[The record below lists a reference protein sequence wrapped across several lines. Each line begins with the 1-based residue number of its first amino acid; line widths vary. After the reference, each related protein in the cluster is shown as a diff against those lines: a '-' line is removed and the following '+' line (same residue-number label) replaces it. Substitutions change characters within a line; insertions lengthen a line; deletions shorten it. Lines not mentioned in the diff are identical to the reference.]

1 MPDVANVSRTMVREE
16 RLFVA
21 GNCRRVLMYSTGYYE
36 DVSEGL
42 WLHTLTD
49 FFMSWKLTVTKVS
62 HPPAAAPAA
71 ILVATEGLLILGS
84 ASRIQCRMRE
94 CLNERISRSWRFD
107 KKMGYNALPTTLQ
120 GRVSPYLLS
129 QLWPER
135 RMSAHDALNR
145 SMHCQVSKILV
156 QRDPGL
162 SATELDRETFAFSN
176 SIAAT

>member
-84 ASRIQCRMRE
+84 ASR
-94 CLNERISRSWRFD
+94 L
-107 KKMGYNALPTTLQ
+107 
-120 GRVSPYLLS
+120 
-129 QLWPER
+129 
-135 RMSAHDALNR
+135 
-145 SMHCQVSKILV
+145 
-156 QRDPGL
+156 
-162 SATELDRETFAFSN
+162 
-176 SIAAT
+176 